1 MKYHSIKQIK
11 LLMYN
16 ILYRII
22 TINTIMSYGYEID
35 SGENQGIS
43 NRQLALIFGIS
54 IVGIFIVFALF
65 ITPIQNLFP
74 ETITEQVTIISKS
87 DGECVVN
94 SQDHPRAISNCNY
107 DIGDKLQITYK
118 YGTAPIET
126 HKKIN

>member
-1 MKYHSIKQIK
+1 
-11 LLMYN
+11 
-16 ILYRII
+16 
-22 TINTIMSYGYEID
+22 MSYGYEMD
-35 SGENQGIS
+35 TGENQGIS

-65 ITPIQNLFP
+65 IFPIQNLFR
-74 ETITEQVTIISKS
+74 ESITEQVTIISKS

-94 SQDHPRAISNCNY
+94 SQDHPRGISNCNY
-107 DIGDKLQITYK
+107 DLGDKLQITYK

>member
-1 MKYHSIKQIK
+1 
-11 LLMYN
+11 
-16 ILYRII
+16 
-22 TINTIMSYGYEID
+22 MSYGYEID
-35 SGENQGIS
+35 AGENQGIS

-65 ITPIQNLFP
+65 IFPIQNLFR
-74 ETITEQVTIISKS
+74 ESITEQVTIISKS

-94 SQDHPRAISNCNY
+94 SQDHPRGISNCNY
-107 DIGDKLQITYK
+107 DLGDKLQITYK

>member
-1 MKYHSIKQIK
+1 
-11 LLMYN
+11 MYD

-22 TINTIMSYGYEID
+22 KLNIIMSYGYEID
-35 SGENQGIS
+35 AEENQGIS

-65 ITPIQNLFP
+65 IFPIQNLFP
-74 ETITEQVTIISKS
+74 ESITEQVKIISKS
-87 DGECVVN
+87 EGECVVN
-94 SQDHPRAISNCNY
+94 SQDHPRRIPNCNY

-126 HKKIN
+126 HKKIS

>member
-1 MKYHSIKQIK
+1 
-11 LLMYN
+11 
-16 ILYRII
+16 
-22 TINTIMSYGYEID
+22 MSYGYEVD
-35 SGENQGIS
+35 PGENQGFS
-43 NRQLALIFGIS
+43 NKQLALIFGIS
-54 IVGIFIVFALF
+54 IIGIFLLFALF

-74 ETITEQVTIISKS
+74 ETVTEQVTIISKS
-87 DGECVVN
+87 NGECVVN

>member
-1 MKYHSIKQIK
+1 MVVRHY
-11 LLMYN
+11 LFNFLN
-16 ILYRII
+16 ILYKINKL
-22 TINTIMSYGYEID
+22 NTIMSYGYEID
-35 SGENQGIS
+35 SGENQSLS

-65 ITPIQNLFP
+65 IFPIQNLFR
-74 ETITEQVTIISKS
+74 ESITEQVTITSKS

-94 SQDHPRAISNCNY
+94 SQDHPRVIHNCNY
-107 DIGDKLQITYK
+107 DLGDKLQITYK

>member
-1 MKYHSIKQIK
+1 
-11 LLMYN
+11 MYN
-16 ILYRII
+16 MLYRILKLI
-22 TINTIMSYGYEID
+22 SNIMSYGYEID

-54 IVGIFIVFALF
+54 IVGIFLVFALF

-74 ETITEQVTIISKS
+74 ETVTEQVTIISKS

-126 HKKIN
+126 HKIIN

>member
-1 MKYHSIKQIK
+1 
-11 LLMYN
+11 MYN

-35 SGENQGIS
+35 AGENQGIS
-43 NRQLALIFGIS
+43 NKQLALIFGIS

-87 DGECVVN
+87 NGECVVN